1 MTEINQDSVRG
12 MQDQLRGMFWAAVKV
27 RDHCCATHQC
37 DQRDKA
43 SRMISHISALE
54 AEAGSLNFVDPEG
67 NQVGT
72 RSGGKG

>member
-1 MTEINQDSVRG
+1 MTEITQDG
-12 MQDQLRGMFWAAVKV
+12 MNKMQDQLRGMFWAAVKM
-27 RDHCCATHQC
+27 RDHCCKTHQC
-37 DQRDKA
+37 SQRDKA

-54 AEAGSLNFVDPEG
+54 AEAGTMNFVDPDG